1 MKHIKLYKDKD
12 AFNADSENLVSPYLC
27 MIESDY
33 SFSVSKQSQP
43 EIPEEPEEP
52 EVVGNYIVATYNVTN
67 PGNTRILGVSGNLP
81 NLFDKMIIN
90 GVEMTPAQTY
100 TFNTTGEVEVKW
112 ILKDGYKS
120 FAQLFEECY
129 PLMKL
134 DFSNCD
140 MSNVVDMSSML
151 QYCENVVRMDFSG
164 PINANVSCYEMFG
177 SSMNGTLI
185 IDKEYEAN
193 YARVIEDADRNDWDL
208 QYSDGTSPEPDIP
221 EEPEEPE
228 VLDNYIV
235 ATYNVDSIE
244 EDVKIVT
251 KMNLVKNVTLNIN
264 GEWEEK
270 NLLDGG
276 NFEFNEEGAHTMR
289 IYLNEDYSDLSNL
302 FESCDKLT
310 TLDFSNVDMTKVT
323 TLAGLILDA
332 CNLQSL
338 TITGPINNTVKTDG
352 VLFDTCAAGVAK
364 FYYDKNY
371 TNDYQSLINEA
382 KQFWGETNVIGI

>member
-52 EVVGNYIVATYNVTN
+52 EVVGNYIVATYNV
-67 PGNTRILGVSGNLP
+67 
-81 NLFDKMIIN
+81 
-90 GVEMTPAQTY
+90 
-100 TFNTTGEVEVKW
+100 
-112 ILKDGYKS
+112 
-120 FAQLFEECY
+120 
-129 PLMKL
+129 
-134 DFSNCD
+134 
-140 MSNVVDMSSML
+140 
-151 QYCENVVRMDFSG
+151 
-164 PINANVSCYEMFG
+164 
-177 SSMNGTLI
+177 
-185 IDKEYEAN
+185 
-193 YARVIEDADRNDWDL
+193 
-208 QYSDGTSPEPDIP
+208 
-221 EEPEEPE
+221 
-228 VLDNYIV
+228 
-235 ATYNVDSIE
+235 DSIE
-244 EDVKIVT
+244 EDVKIVD

-289 IYLNEDYSDLSNL
+289 IYLNEDYSDSSHL

-323 TLAGLILDA
+323 KLNGLILDA

-338 TITGPINNTVKTDG
+338 TITGPINNTVETAG